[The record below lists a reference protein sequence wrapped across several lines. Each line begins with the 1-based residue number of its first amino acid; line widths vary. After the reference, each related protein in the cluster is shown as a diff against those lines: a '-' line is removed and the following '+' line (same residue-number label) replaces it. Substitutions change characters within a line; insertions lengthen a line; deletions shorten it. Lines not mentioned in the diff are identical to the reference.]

1 MKPTHAKTR
10 QSCASYQAF
19 GSHAT
24 RLALAL
30 CLMLA
35 TALAPAVLFPTAARA
50 DDNVA
55 YVRDSSGKETYY
67 TDWDSA
73 KSAAYGEGNTLVM
86 LKDWEASGTV
96 GVADSKSLTIDMN
109 GHTIKGDG
117 SGSVI
122 RLYQHSDLTLTS
134 SEPTTKISFR
144 GFRASDGAEVDMELT
159 TGGLVTGGR
168 NTNGAGVDMDSWS
181 HLTLDGVAVA
191 GNYSGSSAGGG
202 IYTTLLCTVDAKNG
216 ASIRNNKTDASGGGF
231 DIGSDK
237 AVINLEN
244 ASICENYA
252 GLSGGGLYSSRREL
266 DINLTKGGS
275 INDNVAQQGGGGL
288 YFRCSMFY
296 IDSSD
301 KTGSISGNKAM
312 GSSWWGADEKRNGG
326 GIYIHHYSGV
336 CNSYIDG
343 VTFSNNYSAYEGGA
357 VWDQQEVTRFFN
369 CTFSGNT
376 AERDGGAMHI
386 SNSGTMLKDCTITGN
401 ACNLKGENYEGGGI
415 FVSYK
420 YDVEMYGVCK
430 VTGNT
435 RGKDSGNAD
444 DVFLSQNVGDTIRA
458 YITGN
463 LSKGSKVGVRNGTTG
478 DRRIAKNLTY
488 ETKDCLF
495 VDLSGYYVSYG
506 TDEGGDAWQRHREV
520 EFTVTVDGQR
530 LGSYKPGT
538 AVSVNATVD
547 PSKVFKGW
555 NEEQSTSNIFD
566 DETKTSAGLTFSMP
580 QNDVTL
586 VADYVTRI
594 SEFKLAV
601 DAPIA
606 GQALPTTGV
615 LTWDDG
621 QGRIEDAPISWLEVT
636 SSGNVPASGAA
647 KYGVSYVAVLSLEQD
662 IDSYMAYDLDIDAA
676 KQIVWI
682 GGAQGAAASASVD
695 AAGRLTITSE
705 PYATEKPSVTNIAPV
720 AVTVKKDSAEGELRS
735 LLPTAASARTN
746 IGTTVSLAADAS
758 GADLAALVQDGKVVV
773 PEGGSATVLVPV
785 SSDEVQVPDNLNT
798 VKVTVT
804 VTEEEL
810 PEKPA
815 SPTVELSPG
824 SYSTSDATNF
834 DANGNL
840 QLPVSC
846 DTSGATVSYVVS
858 LYNAASGEWSEKS
871 SGTGDQVLLPK
882 ASGLLASYEV
892 EVWASVPAADD
903 ESVESDH
910 VHLSYAV
917 DDVRM
922 VTVTVNYADTAIAG
936 QHGTKTADDYPV
948 AYNAGLAVT
957 APDRPGY
964 VFEKWQAA
972 DGSTLGTSTTYTF
985 GNVLSDFT
993 ITAVYNPV
1001 VSELNVGFDE
1011 PVAHQHLATSATA
1024 TAVAGESETA
1034 FDIASYF
1041 AGSGGKADVSWSP
1054 TADGDGEA
1062 EHMRSYTAAL
1072 TFKQGNA
1079 TGVKYVL
1086 DPGATIEYNGNPIDG
1101 SLAYVSSSTDG
1112 SKSLCISFESTGP
1125 LEDPDLGT
1133 ISDVE
1138 LTYERAYGYQL
1149 AQDAGQDE
1157 SWDLPKSVLVTF
1169 GCGCS
1174 TPLDITWDEVTG
1186 FDKSVLAAQEFTV
1199 AGKVEFPSYVDGESP
1214 QSVEV
1219 TVKIAAPETVATPT
1233 ASVAPGTYIDAQ
1245 AVSLSCETDDAVI
1258 RYTTDGTEPTEDSP
1272 EFTDA
1277 IEVSETTTI
1286 KAKAFRNG
1294 WASSETATFEYKIGT
1309 DPEPDP
1315 EPKPEP
1321 KPSPSPEPTP
1331 DADTDGDD
1339 DADQGEGGQPDGSA
1353 KALPGTGDPSSTAAV
1368 ISAAIA
1374 GLGALAAGLCRRK

>member
-1 MKPTHAKTR
+1 MKPTHAKTP
-10 QSCASYQAF
+10 QNCASCQTF
-19 GSHAT
+19 GSRAA

-30 CLMLA
+30 SLMLA

-67 TDWDSA
+67 TDWDAA

-86 LKDWEASGTV
+86 LKDWETSDTV
-96 GVADSKSLTIDMN
+96 YVADSKTLTIDMN
-109 GHTIKGDG
+109 GHKITAGG
-117 SGSVI
+117 NFSVFH
-122 RLYQHSDLTLTS
+122 LYMFSSLSLTS
-134 SEPTTKISFR
+134 SKPSTTFSFR

-159 TGGLVTGGR
+159 SGGLVTGGR
-168 NTNGAGVDMDSWS
+168 GKSGAAVYMDGDN

-191 GNYSGSSAGGG
+191 GNYPDGSNGGSVRMD
-202 IYTTLLCTVDAKNG
+202 YDCVVDLKGG
-216 ASIRNNKTDASGGGF
+216 ASIRNNKSKYRGGAIFVEG
-231 DIGSDK
+231 DRTT
-237 AVINLEN
+237 INLED
-244 ASICENYA
+244 ASICENRS
-252 GLSGGGLYSSRREL
+252 GSSGGGIYSDCDETTV
-266 DINLTKGGS
+266 NLTKDAR
-275 INDNVAQQGGGGL
+275 IDDNVAGLAGGGI
-288 YFRCSMFY
+288 YFHGSQFSVE
-296 IDSSD
+296 SSD
-301 KTGSISGNKAM
+301 TSGSISGNKALETD
-312 GSSWWGADEKRNGG
+312 SSLSSNLKNGG
-326 GIYIHHYSGV
+326 GIYAEYNYYSGYKGLIKGITL
-336 CNSYIDG
+336 NG
-343 VTFSNNYSAYEGGA
+343 NYSAYEGGA
-357 VWDQQEVTRFFN
+357 IWIEQESIQIVG
-369 CTFSGNT
+369 CTITGNT
-376 AERDGGAMHI
+376 AERDGGGVYI
-386 SNSGTMLKDCTITGN
+386 KDDKNSIRDCTITGN

-415 FVSYK
+415 FVPYK
-420 YDVEMYGVCK
+420 YNLEMSGVCK

-458 YITGN
+458 YITGS

-506 TDEGGDAWQRHREV
+506 SDAGGDAWQRHREV

-547 PSKVFKGW
+547 PSKVFKDW

-594 SEFKLAV
+594 SEFKLVV

-606 GQALPTTGV
+606 GQTLPTTGV

-621 QGRIEDAPISWLEVT
+621 QGHIEDAPISWLEVT
-636 SSGNVPASGAA
+636 SSGNVPASGAS
-647 KYGVSYVAVLSLEQD
+647 KYGVSYVAVLSLEQA

-676 KQIVWI
+676 KQVVWI
-682 GGAQGAAASASVD
+682 GGAQGTAASASVD

-705 PYATEKPSVTNIAPV
+705 PYATEKPSVTNVASV
-720 AVTVKKDSAEGELRS
+720 AVTVKKGSAEGELRS

-758 GADLAALVQDGKVVV
+758 EADLGALVQDGKVVV

-846 DTSGATVSYVVS
+846 DTSGATVSFVVS

-882 ASGLLASYEV
+882 ASGSLASYEV

-936 QHGTKTADDYPV
+936 QHGAKTADDYPV

-972 DGSTLGTSTTYTF
+972 DGSTLGTGTTYTF

-1011 PVAHQHLATSATA
+1011 PVAHQHLATTATA
-1024 TAVAGESETA
+1024 TAVAGDSETA

-1041 AGSGGKADVSWSP
+1041 AGSDGKADVSWSP

-1079 TGVKYVL
+1079 TGVKYVF

-1245 AVSLSCETDDAVI
+1245 TVSLSCETDDAVI
-1258 RYTTDGTEPTEDSP
+1258 RYTIDGTEPTEDSP

-1331 DADTDGDD
+1331 DADADDGDD
-1339 DADQGEGGQPDGSA
+1339 QDKGNQPDASA
-1353 KALPGTGDPSSTAAV
+1353 KALPGTGDPSSVVVAATAATGV
-1368 ISAAIA
+1368 GAIVAAMR
-1374 GLGALAAGLCRRK
+1374 LRRRR